1 MLNHFPWYKLQDL
14 LEDTT
19 KAVTKMNM
27 YLHNEASL
35 QTQKSYSTCLSN
47 FLLTPSNLEF

>member
-1 MLNHFPWYKLQDL
+1 MLSHFSWYKLQDL

-19 KAVTKMNM
+19 KAVTKVNT

-35 QTQKSYSTCLSN
+35 QTHE
-47 FLLTPSNLEF
+47 LLNIIE